1 MKTWVRDEAV
11 DFVGVMSDFRYTV
24 NFRLKMLVATMIGLT
39 RKAITDV
46 LVVNY
51 SYHYVLA
58 RKMEVEKKMPNF
70 QN

>member
-11 DFVGVMSDFRYTV
+11 DFVEVMSDFRYTV

-58 RKMEVEKKMPNF
+58 SKMEGEQKMTNF